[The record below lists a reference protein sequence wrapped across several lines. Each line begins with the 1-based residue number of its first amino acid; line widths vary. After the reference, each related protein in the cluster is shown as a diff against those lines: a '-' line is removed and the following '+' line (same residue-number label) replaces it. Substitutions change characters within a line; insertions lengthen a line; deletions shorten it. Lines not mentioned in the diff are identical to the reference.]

1 MLFCKSEGEE
11 NTYDAAHIARYTNGA
26 PVVPIVLENG
36 ETVFAWGR
44 ETTALSSPRFDAYG
58 GHLSYYA
65 AEVVSVKDCTT
76 PLAKMQAYNVYN
88 PEDTNRTKR

>member
-1 MLFCKSEGEE
+1 MGQGDDGLK
-11 NTYDAAHIARYTNGA
+11 
-26 PVVPIVLENG
+26 L
-36 ETVFAWGR
+36 
-44 ETTALSSPRFDAYG
+44 PRFDAYG

-88 PEDTNRTKR
+88 PEDTNRTKDNERVYRRR